1 MADKIYY
8 VRCDDDCLIPA
19 LTAEQVLAAIA
30 EATGNVPQSV
40 DGAFIT
46 KIVNSRTG
54 EPLTIWRGT
63 RAQYNGLSTIDSS
76 TVYLISDEVNS
87 LDSHGHG
94 NIDAG
99 GSIGSEAGHLVE
111 TGKDGA
117 IEAGRKLVVGT
128 ENPRNRGDLNVGDI
142 YIWLGGTFEEVD
154 GSGTA
159 APNYIPTGGT
169 DGQILTKNGSTNY
182 AMIWA
187 DPPEGGSGAV
197 ESVNGLTGAVVL
209 TAEDIPGE
217 LDFGGGREQNIQGCL
232 DLISE
237 RAAVRDE
244 VVENEGGEAA
254 DLILCGTTQLAGET
268 HVVKVAID
276 DEAETETLVF
286 SSDSGGV
293 VAKGITEL
301 YVHSVGDNGYIVI
314 HSFGGD
320 DAEECVYIESLNGN
334 PVIRGVGAPTGDY
347 DAANKLYVDTA
358 IADAV
363 GDIETLLGGI

>member
-76 TVYLISDEVNS
+76 TVYLISDEVHS

-142 YIWLGGTFEEVD
+142 YIWLGGSFEEVD

-237 RAAVRDE
+237 RAMPK
-244 VVENEGGEAA
+244 NGG
-254 DLILCGTTQLAGET
+254 T
-268 HVVKVAID
+268 
-276 DEAETETLVF
+276 F
-286 SSDSGGV
+286 S
-293 VAKGITEL
+293 
-301 YVHSVGDNGYIVI
+301 GDVYFDGFATFTNDVNLTNSAFIVNLPSPI
-314 HSFGGD
+314 ND
-320 DAEECVYIESLNGN
+320 
-334 PVIRGVGAPTGDY
+334 T